1 MAHQVAGH
9 RLTLADGAYRSAP
22 EVITSRTK
30 SKAFA
35 KRRARAEHGIA
46 RLKDFQV
53 LRQHRRRGNSIND
66 TSRAV
71 AALHNMKIDHA

>member
-9 RLTLADGAYRSAP
+9 RLTSGDGAYRSAP
-22 EVITSRTK
+22 EVITSRRK

-53 LRQHRRRGNSIND
+53 LRQHRRRGDTINQ

-71 AALHNMKIDHA
+71 AALHNMKIDCA

>member
-1 MAHQVAGH
+1 MAHQVAGQ
-9 RLTLADGAYRSAP
+9 RLTLGDGAYRSAP
-22 EVITSRTK
+22 EVITSRNK

-35 KRRARAEHGIA
+35 KRPASAEHGIA

-53 LRQHRRRGNSIND
+53 LRQHRRRGDTINQ

-71 AALHNMKIDHA
+71 AALRNMKIDHG